1 MYYHSYT
8 MLLTTFSHYLALL
21 KCFIK
26 TADAARHHLG
36 ALLGYNVLFSELV
49 KLVTLIPDLVDS
61 G

>member
-1 MYYHSYT
+1 

-36 ALLGYNVLFSELV
+36 ALLGYTVLFSELV